1 MLLASPDISKD
12 DLIGIITK
20 QVIDQNPEDK
30 RVVGRDQMMLH
41 PGLVVE
47 LRRLTD
53 RLEDMSAE
61 ELRVILIRGN
71 FAHCE
76 G

>member
-1 MLLASPDISKD
+1 MLASPDISKD

-20 QVIDQNPEDK
+20 QVVDQNPEDV
-30 RVVGRDQMMLH
+30 RILGHGQMALH

-47 LRRLTD
+47 LKRLTQ

-61 ELRVILIRGN
+61 DLRVILIRGN
-71 FAHCE
+71 FDHCE